1 MMRNRKIW
9 KVLTAAAV
17 AAAAVIQPFT
27 ALGATAPDWTSV
39 QHLADALTTA
49 KILTAADDY
58 DGNGIIDVIDLTLMK
73 RDLLTQGGED
83 LSGEIK
89 TQNITADAGKRIGRI
104 MDKNDVTWLVQ
115 SGSAVECTITATE
128 ATVTIA
134 GDGCVYSDEKYRPRY
149 GVYVDGELVADV
161 VMGEA
166 EQTVPLFS
174 GKEHRTATVKVMHLS
189 EANNGAVG
197 IKHFTVS
204 SAAATPIKPTAKK
217 DLSIEFI
224 GDSITCAYGVEADS
238 QYVSF
243 STGTEN
249 FSKSYAYLT
258 AELLNADYSAVSYS
272 GYGVIS
278 GYSNDG
284 TINTDSLVPDCYTLV
299 GKPADYAEAWDFDAN
314 PSDVVV
320 INLGTNDS
328 SYLAKDFDARKDA
341 FTAGYVDFL
350 GMVRANNPHA
360 YIICTVGTMGCAEV
374 YPLIEEAVAA
384 FGDAKVS
391 SYLCATHDIQNDGI
405 GADWHPSAVTQQ
417 KSAYVLA
424 DKIADAIGLPWD
436 EVGLDAAADRTY
448 DVIYDTAQGIYVS
461 DYVNTYDNSLTV
473 SMTTAGDAPED
484 VQAIIGNL
492 SLREGVY
499 ALKLTCKNSVDMSV
513 PYCLCSTADPATI
526 YMEGTLEMTANTPL
540 TLETELTMTT
550 QDACEFQLLLG
561 GTAGAQFA
569 ITGMSMYKLS

>member
-1 MMRNRKIW
+1 MKNHKMGK
-9 KVLTAAAV
+9 KLTAVAVAIAAV
-17 AAAAVIQPFT
+17 VQPFT
-27 ALGATAPDWTSV
+27 AAGKTAPDISSV

-49 KILTAADDY
+49 KPLTAADDY
-58 DGNGIIDVIDLTLMK
+58 DGNGVIDAIDLTLMK
-73 RDLLTQGGED
+73 RDLLTQSSED

-89 TQNITADAGKRIGRI
+89 TQNISADAGKRIGRTL
-104 MDKNDVTWLVQ
+104 DKNDITWLVQ
-115 SGSAVECTITATE
+115 SGSALECTITATE
-128 ATVTIA
+128 ASVTLA

-161 VMGEA
+161 VMSET

-174 GKEHRTATVKVMHLS
+174 AKTHRTATVKVMHLS

-204 SAAATPIKPTAKK
+204 SAAATPIKRTAKK

-284 TINTDSLVPDCYTLV
+284 AINTDSLVPDCYALV
-299 GKPADYAEAWDFDAN
+299 GKPADYAQPWDFDAAPN
-314 PSDVVV
+314 DVVV

-350 GMVRANNPHA
+350 GVVRANNPDA

-374 YPLIEEAVAA
+374 YPLIEEAVAT

-391 SYLCATHDIQNDGI
+391 SYLCATHDFQNDGI
-405 GADWHPSAVTQQ
+405 GADWHPSATTQQ

-424 DKIADAIGLPWD
+424 DKIADAIGMPWD
-436 EVGLDAAADRTY
+436 EIGLDAAADRTY
-448 DVIYDTAQGIYVS
+448 EVLYDTTQGVYVS
-461 DYVNTYDNSLTV
+461 DYVNDYDNSLTV

-492 SLREGVY
+492 SLRSGVY
-499 ALKLTCKNSVDMSV
+499 DLKLTCKNSADMSI
-513 PYCLCSTADPATI
+513 PYCLRSTADPSI
-526 YMEGTLEMTANTPL
+526 IFMEGTLEMTANTPL
-540 TLETELTMTT
+540 TFETELTMTT
-550 QDACEFQLLLG
+550 ESICELQLLMG

-569 ITGMSMYKLS
+569 ITSMSMYKLS

>member
-1 MMRNRKIW
+1 MKNHKMG
-9 KVLTAAAV
+9 KVRTAATIAI
-17 AAAAVIQPFT
+17 AAALQPLT
-27 ALGATAPDWTSV
+27 ALGETAPDISCV
-39 QHLADALTTA
+39 RHLADALATVESTATT
-49 KILTAADDY
+49 DDY
-58 DGNGIIDVIDLTLMK
+58 DGNGAVDVIDLTLMK
-73 RDLLTQGGED
+73 RDLLAQNGED
-83 LSGEIK
+83 LTGEIK
-89 TQNITADAGKRIGRI
+89 TQTITADAGKRIGRTL
-104 MDKNDVTWLVQ
+104 DKNNITWLVQ
-115 SGSAVECTITATE
+115 SGSALECTITATE
-128 ATVTIA
+128 ASVTIA

-149 GVYVDGELVADV
+149 GVYVDGELIADV
-161 VMGEA
+161 VMSET
-166 EQTVPLFS
+166 EQTVSLFS
-174 GKEHRTATVKVMHLS
+174 SETHRTATVKIMHLS

-314 PSDVVV
+314 PNDVVV
-320 INLGTNDS
+320 INLGTNDA
-328 SYLAKDFDARKDA
+328 SYLSTDFDARKDA
-341 FTAGYVDFL
+341 FVAGYVDFL
-350 GMVRANNPHA
+350 GMVRANNPDA

-374 YPLIEEAVAA
+374 YPLIEEAVAT
-384 FGDAKVS
+384 FDDAKVS
-391 SYLCATHDIQNDGI
+391 SYLCATHDFQNDGI
-405 GADWHPSAVTQQ
+405 GADWHPSAITQQ

-424 DKIADAIGLPWD
+424 DKIADAIGMPWD
-436 EVGLDAAADRTY
+436 EIGLDAAADRSY
-448 DVIYDTAQGIYVS
+448 EVIYDTTQGIFVS
-461 DYVNTYDNSLTV
+461 DYVNDYDNSLTI

-492 SLREGVY
+492 SLRNGVY
-499 ALKLTCKNSVDMSV
+499 DLKLTCKNSADMSI
-513 PYCLCSTADPATI
+513 PYCLRSTADSSVI

-540 TLETELTMTT
+540 TFETELTMTT
-550 QDACEFQLLLG
+550 QDTCELQLLVG

-569 ITGMSMYKLS
+569 ITGMHMYKLS